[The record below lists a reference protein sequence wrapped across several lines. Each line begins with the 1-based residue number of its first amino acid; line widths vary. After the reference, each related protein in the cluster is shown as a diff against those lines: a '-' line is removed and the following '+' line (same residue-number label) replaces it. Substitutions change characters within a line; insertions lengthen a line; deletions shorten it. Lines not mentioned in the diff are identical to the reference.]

1 VVEGRSA
8 PARVFSG
15 DPRSLGSIMTVTWQ
29 IELPKP
35 FYKEGAIIYREG
47 EDFAECTYMLG
58 GGNVVWILLGCR
70 DWDAKYPWFAGRQ
83 EEVLRRVAE
92 ALVQNSGEPWRIE
105 VDPSKGGVTI
115 RLQWTV
121 DLDGAIKDGIVKYSE
136 GPRRM
141 DFALKK
147 GTSPVVFTIVG
158 PEDAKWAPFKVHSPL
173 RRHEVLAR
181 IADEVVR
188 RLAPGC
194 VPDYDESRPSEMRI
208 LLPSEGA

>member
-1 VVEGRSA
+1 
-8 PARVFSG
+8 
-15 DPRSLGSIMTVTWQ
+15 MTVNWQ
-29 IELPKP
+29 VEFPRP

-47 EDFAECTYMLG
+47 ENSAECTYMLG
-58 GGNVVWILLGCR
+58 GGNVVWIILGCR
-70 DWDAKYPWFAGRQ
+70 DWDAKYPWVAGRQ

-92 ALVQNSGEPWRIE
+92 AVVQNSGEPWRIE
-105 VDPSKGGVTI
+105 VYPNKGGVTI

-121 DLDGAIKDGIVKYSE
+121 DLDGAIRDGIVKYAE

-147 GTSPVVFTIVG
+147 GTGPVVFTIVG
-158 PEDAKWAPFKVHSPL
+158 PEEAKWAPFKVHSAL
-173 RRHEVLAR
+173 RRHEIVAR